1 MVFSNQAKAVRVSSY
16 RLLKRFHEDNSM
28 EIRARPGRQRTIT
41 TKENLIRSQEDNH
54 SSHMLPREAEKTL
67 VYAALP

>member
-1 MVFSNQAKAVRVSSY
+1 
-16 RLLKRFHEDNSM
+16 M